1 MYRIAGVVLMIGMG
15 WMSARDQRPAGIDWK
30 GQLPPPE
37 TQQTVQGLHIN
48 LMKICCEPIELTC
61 SERKP
66 HSSYVVWGI
75 AAYRAPHQHISMC
88 GRCCQLA

>member
-30 GQLPPPE
+30 GQLPAPE
-37 TQQTVQGLHIN
+37 TQWTVQDLHIN
-48 LMKICCEPIELTC
+48 LIKICCEPIELMC

-66 HSSYVVWGI
+66 HSSYVVWGV
-75 AAYRAPHQHISMC
+75 AACCAPHQHISIC
-88 GRCCQLA
+88 RRCCQLA